1 MQSIKAY
8 QDIIHDGLAKF
19 RFPEKPKDLYE
30 PISYLLSIGGKRVR
44 PTLTL
49 LAAEMFGTDSTRA
62 LPSALAVEVF
72 HNFSLMH
79 DDIMDK
85 APLRRGQDTVH
96 MKWNANTAILSGD
109 LMLIHSYTLLAKNP
123 PELIPSLLDVFNKT
137 AAEVC
142 IGQQLDMDFE
152 RTLQV
157 EIKDYVEMIRLKTA
171 VLIGASLQL
180 GAITANAEQEQATLL
195 YEFGVNLGIAFQLQ
209 DDFLDAY
216 GDPQLFGKQ
225 LGGDILENKKTYLLI
240 KALELATDED
250 QEEIIAWLQKSEYDP
265 DQKIDVIMGIYN
277 KLRIQDYIKQEIQQ
291 YTQQAYQALERIDLD
306 SKKKAPLLKLS
317 DELLNRTK

>member
-8 QDIIHDGLAKF
+8 QDIIHNGLAKF
-19 RFPEKPKDLYE
+19 QFPEKPHDLYE
-30 PISYLLSIGGKRVR
+30 PISYLLSIGGKRIR

-49 LAAEMFGTDSTRA
+49 LAAEMFGTDSALA

-85 APLRRGQDTVH
+85 APLRRGRDTVH
-96 MKWNANTAILSGD
+96 IKWNPNTAILSGD
-109 LMLIHSYTLLAKNP
+109 FMLIHSYTLLAKNP
-123 PELIPSLLDVFNKT
+123 PELIPSLLEVFNKT

-142 IGQQLDMDFE
+142 IGQQLDMNFE
-152 RTLQV
+152 RTLEV

-180 GAITANAEQEQATLL
+180 GAITANAEQEQAALL

-216 GDPQLFGKQ
+216 GDPHLFGKQ

-250 QEEIIAWLQKSEYDP
+250 QKEIVFWLQKNEYDP
-265 DQKIDVIMGIYN
+265 AQKIDAIMSIYN
-277 KLRIQDYIKQEIQQ
+277 KLRIQDYIKHEIQH
-291 YTQQAYQALERIDLD
+291 YTQQAYQALEQINLGAD
-306 SKKKAPLLKLS
+306 KKEPLLKLS
-317 DELLNRTK
+317 EELLNRTK